1 MVTATTTCMSGLL
14 STINVNGLVS
24 KVSLYQ
30 SQNLVD
36 DVSNLKNDYVY
47 IFSGTLDNTVKNSI
61 KFLFKFILLSI
72 Y

>member
-14 STINVNGLVS
+14 SSINVNALVS

-47 IFSGTLDNTVKNSI
+47 IYSGTLDNTVKNSI
-61 KFLFKFILLSI
+61 NF
-72 Y
+72 